1 MKENAIKDFL
11 SMIERSWTY
20 NRMTD
25 SEKAVLRR
33 WIDEWKSNFT
43 GTYKQRWNT
52 LNMIYSFYLA
62 GLGYTG
68 GVSWRE

>member
-1 MKENAIKDFL
+1 MKENAINDFL
-11 SMIERSWTY
+11 SVIERSWTY

-25 SEKAVLRR
+25 SEKTVLRR
-33 WIDEWKSNFT
+33 LIDEWKNNFT

-68 GVSWRE
+68 SCSWRE